1 MAKFDY
7 DLGVIGGGA
16 AGLTITAGAARLGAR
31 VLLVEKE
38 ARLGGDCLY
47 YGCVPSKT
55 LIRTAQVYHQARN
68 LERYGLPG
76 ASLPPVEFSKVA
88 ARIRDV
94 IAAIEPHD
102 SPARFCG
109 LGAMVRQG
117 EPQFVD
123 EQTVR
128 IGSECVSAKFWV
140 VATGS
145 EPSIPDLP
153 GLDSTPY
160 LTNKDVFSLTELPA
174 SLIVLGAGPIAL
186 EMAQAFCRLG
196 STVTVLQRGGQ
207 ILSRED
213 KDMADMVQA
222 RLEEEGV
229 RFELGFSVRE
239 VAPHESGVVVRGAV
253 GGQERE
259 FRAAKLLLALGR
271 SANTAGLGLEGLD
284 IAADRRGLPVDERLR
299 TARPRIFAAGD
310 VTGAY
315 QFTHAAGYE
324 GGVVIAN
331 TVFRLPRKADY
342 TWMPWCTYTDPELA
356 SVGLN
361 EKRARAKGIEYRVWT
376 EDFSA
381 NDRALAEGE
390 GRGRLKMLVDS
401 RERPLGVQICGPHA
415 GELLGMWSMF
425 FAGGMKLSGLASTV
439 LAYPTLGEI
448 NKRVAGSILGQKLF
462 SDRVRKGLSLI
473 FQLKG
478 RADGDSCGLNGSGL

>member
-1 MAKFDY
+1 MARYDY

-16 AGLTITAGAARLGAR
+16 AGLTVTAGAARLGAK
-31 VLLVEKE
+31 VLLVERE
-38 ARLGGDCLY
+38 PRLGGDCLY

-55 LIRTAQVYHQARN
+55 LIRTAHVYHQARN
-68 LERYGLPG
+68 LERFGLP
-76 ASLPPVEFSKVA
+76 AAHIPSVDFSRVA

-102 SPARFCG
+102 SPSRFCG

-123 EQTVR
+123 EQSVR
-128 IGSECVSAKFWV
+128 IGSERVSAKFWV

-153 GLDSTPY
+153 GLDRTPY
-160 LTNKDVFSLTELPA
+160 LTNKDVFSLTELPS
-174 SLIVLGAGPIAL
+174 SLVILGAGAIAL

-196 STVTVLQRGGQ
+196 STVTVVQRSSQ
-207 ILSRED
+207 VLSRED

-222 RLEEEGV
+222 RLEEDGV
-229 RFELGFSVRE
+229 RFELGFSVQE
-239 VAPHESGVVVRGAV
+239 VATHGAGVVVRGTAN
-253 GGQERE
+253 GQRRE
-259 FRAAKLLLALGR
+259 VTGARLLLALGR
-271 SANTAGLGLEGLD
+271 SANTSGLGLEGLG
-284 IAADRRGLPVDERLR
+284 IAADHKGLPVDQRLR
-299 TARPRIFAAGD
+299 TVRSRIFAAGD
-310 VTGAY
+310 VTGQY

-361 EKRARAKGIEYRVWT
+361 EKRARARGIEYQVWT
-376 EDFSA
+376 EDFAA

-415 GELLGMWSMF
+415 GELLGTWSMF

-439 LAYPTLGEI
+439 MPYPTLGEI
-448 NKRVAGSILGQKLF
+448 NKRVAGSILGKKLF

-478 RADGDSCGLNGSGL
+478 RADGDDCGLNGSR

>member
-1 MAKFDY
+1 MAWYDY

-16 AGLTITAGAARLGAR
+16 AGLTVTAGAARLGAK
-31 VLLVEKE
+31 VLLVERE
-38 ARLGGDCLY
+38 PRLGGDCLY

-55 LIRTAQVYHQARN
+55 LIRTAHVYHQARN
-68 LERYGLPG
+68 LERFGLP
-76 ASLPPVEFSKVA
+76 AAHIPPVDFSRVA

-102 SPARFCG
+102 SPSRFCG

-153 GLDSTPY
+153 GLDRTPY
-160 LTNKDVFSLTELPA
+160 LTNKDVFSLTELPS
-174 SLIVLGAGPIAL
+174 SLVILGAGPIAL

-196 STVTVLQRGGQ
+196 STVTVVQRSTQ
-207 ILSRED
+207 VLSRED

-229 RFELGFSVRE
+229 RFELGFSVQE
-239 VAPHESGVVVRGAV
+239 VATHGAGVVVRGTID
-253 GGQERE
+253 GLSRE
-259 FRAAKLLLALGR
+259 VTGARLLLALGR
-271 SANTAGLGLEGLD
+271 SANTTGLGLEGLD
-284 IAADRRGLPVDERLR
+284 IAADHKGLPVDQRLR
-299 TARPRIFAAGD
+299 TVRSRIFAAGD
-310 VTGAY
+310 VTGQY

-361 EKRARAKGIEYRVWT
+361 EKRARARGIEYQVWT
-376 EDFSA
+376 EDFAA

-415 GELLGMWSMF
+415 GELLGTWSMF

-439 LAYPTLGEI
+439 MAYPTLGEI
-448 NKRVAGSILGQKLF
+448 NKRVAGSILGKKLF

-478 RADGDSCGLNGSGL
+478 RADGDDCGLNGSK